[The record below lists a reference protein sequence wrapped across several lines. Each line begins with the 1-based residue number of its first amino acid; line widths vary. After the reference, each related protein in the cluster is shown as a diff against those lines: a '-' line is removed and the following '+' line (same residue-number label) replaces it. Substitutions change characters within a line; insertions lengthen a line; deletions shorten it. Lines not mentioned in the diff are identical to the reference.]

1 MTTQENSVQD
11 NMLQENTVQRN
22 TMQHNSQ
29 RRTRIRESLGDRV
42 FLFSVYIFLT
52 ILLLIVLY
60 PLVFVVSSSLSSP
73 MAVSSG
79 RVWLWPV
86 DFSLRGYQVAL
97 SNPQIIT
104 GYANSL
110 YYTFFGTLIS
120 VALTVMIAYPISRS
134 TLFGRNAIMLFIIF
148 TMIFS
153 GGLIPTYLVVKNLG
167 MLDTRWAMLIPQ
179 AVAAWQVIIARTFFQ
194 VTIPNELAEA
204 AELDGC
210 SDLRFLWS
218 VVLPLSKP
226 IIAVLVLMY
235 AVGQWNAYFDAL
247 LYLKSANLE
256 PLQLVLRS
264 ILILNTTT
272 SGSME
277 ASAMIE
283 RQQMAD
289 LLKYSLIVVGSL
301 PVLLIYPFA
310 QRYFVKGMMIGS
322 IKG

>member
-1 MTTQENSVQD
+1 MAQSELLVQSD
-11 NMLQENTVQRN
+11 T
-22 TMQHNSQ
+22 
-29 RRTRIRESLGDRV
+29 RRRPARIRESFGDQLFLFAVYV
-42 FLFSVYIFLT
+42 FLTVV
-52 ILLLIVLY
+52 LLIVLY
-60 PLVFVVSSSLSSP
+60 PLVFVVSSSFSSP
-73 MAVSSG
+73 LAVSSG

-86 DFSLRGYQVAL
+86 DFSLRGYQVAF

-110 YYTFFGTLIS
+110 YYTIFGTLIS
-120 VALTVMIAYPISRS
+120 VTLTVLIAYPLSRR
-134 TLFGRNAIMLFIIF
+134 TLWGRNPIMLFIVF
-148 TMIFS
+148 TMIFF

-167 MLDTRWAMLIPQ
+167 LLNTRWALLIPQ

-194 VTIPNELAEA
+194 VSIPEELAEA

-247 LYLKSANLE
+247 LYLKSADLH

-277 ASAMIE
+277 ASMMVE

-310 QRYFVKGMMIGS
+310 QRYFVRGMLIGS
-322 IKG
+322 VKG